1 MRIYI
6 DENIKSLCVEH
17 GGEVLN
23 FLKPV
28 TRLNRAQWSP
38 DNFKE
43 ANDVISIMPESE
55 RERLW
60 GCYKRAY
67 DIIVEA
73 DDFEL
78 AAFKHVVLEAANELI
93 TVKLCDNYVAT
104 RMNVV
109 YPPSC
114 HENYKDVKDVMYR
127 EATYIRSEFDEL
139 IGAIIGWKLLM
150 PFISI
155 FRAYRTEGSGVT
167 QVTADLEVLLLLS
180 GSRWLASAGFVRFVE
195 YIQSNLDNHF
205 SEDEAKGLTL
215 RMTIEASDISE
226 PDFPALL
233 SIAIFNRKLAVS
245 PIVMSEEKHLI
256 SQVFYNIK
264 SVIPSLIDEL
274 SVVRKRIEDSDH
286 GDEDDK
292 RDYFFRYTSQIW
304 IPDDVLVMSTV
315 YSEDLERVLADMNKK
330 LPDDKQIPLKLV
342 ERCLTSF
349 ERHRPMENQTTLTLT
364 GWVVHDL
371 VNARVIESLDS
382 TRLFMSHEKFE
393 AAQAL
398 PMNTPHQRRVRA
410 EAIDGAVYSAVD
422 RSRARLNLMA
432 IAQAYLITYELY
444 NLAALMSTYELTKT
458 TYGLSE
464 VQVASEAQLLPVTVE
479 LSEELKQRYSN
490 FKPRSGTKSRRGATN
505 VIGYWCVQVFTRGIC
520 DIPLVLKSS
529 SVLANTL
536 GVKNGE
542 FAISPNIRNEVAELL
557 CLMSDN

>member
-1 MRIYI
+1 MEIYI
-6 DENIKSLCVEH
+6 DANIKSLCVSNN
-17 GGEVLN
+17 GEVLN

-28 TRLNRAQWSP
+28 TRLNRAQWAE

-43 ANDVISIMPESE
+43 ANDVIAHMPESE
-55 RERLW
+55 RARLW
-60 GCYKRAY
+60 NCYKKAH
-67 DIIVEA
+67 DLVVESE
-73 DDFEL
+73 EL
-78 AAFKHVVLEAANELI
+78 DMAAFKHVVLEAANELI

-104 RMNVV
+104 KMRIV

-114 HENYKDVKDVMYR
+114 HESYKDVKDVMYR

-139 IGAIIGWKLLM
+139 IGTIIGWKLLM

-155 FRAYRTEGSGVT
+155 FRAYRTEGAGVT

-274 SVVRKRIEDSDH
+274 SVVRKRIEASDYS
-286 GDEDDK
+286 DEDDK
-292 RDYFFRYTSQIW
+292 RDYFFRYTSQVW

-315 YSEDLERVLADMNKK
+315 YSEDLERVLGDLNKR
-330 LPDDKQIPLKLV
+330 LPEDRQIDQRLV
-342 ERCLTSF
+342 ERCLASF
-349 ERHRPMENQTTLTLT
+349 ERHRPLENQTTLTLT
-364 GWVVHDL
+364 GWIMHDL

-382 TRLFMSHEKFE
+382 TRLFMSQEKFE

-398 PMNTPHQRRVRA
+398 PRNTPHQRRVRA
-410 EAIDGAVYSAVD
+410 EAVDGAVYSAVD
-422 RSRARLNLMA
+422 RARARLNLMA
-432 IAQAYLITYELY
+432 IAQAFLITYDLT

-458 TYGLSE
+458 TFGLSE
-464 VQVASEAQLLPVTVE
+464 VQTATEAQLLPVTVE
-479 LSEELKQRYSN
+479 LSEALKERYSN
-490 FKPRSGTKSRRGATN
+490 FKPRTGAKTRRNATN

-529 SVLANTL
+529 SVMANTL

-557 CLMSDN
+557 CTMSDI

>member
-6 DENIKSLCVEH
+6 DENVKSLCVEH
-17 GGEVLN
+17 NGVVLN

-43 ANDVISIMPESE
+43 ANDVITHMTDTD

-60 GCYKRAY
+60 GCYQRAY
-67 DIIVEA
+67 DIIVES
-73 DDFEL
+73 DEFDM

-93 TVKLCDNYVAT
+93 TVKLCDDYVSNQ
-104 RMNVV
+104 MKVV

-114 HENYKDVKDVMYR
+114 HESYKDVKDVMYR

-139 IGAIIGWKLLM
+139 IGTIIGWKLLM
-150 PFISI
+150 PFISV
-155 FRAYRTEGSGVT
+155 FRAYRTEGAGVT

-180 GSRWLASAGFVRFVE
+180 GSRWLASAGWVRFVE

-264 SVIPSLIDEL
+264 SVIPSLVDEL
-274 SVVRKRIEDSDH
+274 SVVRKRIEDSDY

-315 YSEDLERVLADMNKK
+315 YSEQLERVLKDMNAK
-330 LPDDKQIPLKLV
+330 LPDDKQIELRLV
-342 ERCLTSF
+342 ERCLAAL
-349 ERHRPMENQTTLTLT
+349 ERHRPSENQTALTLT
-364 GWVVHDL
+364 GWILHDL

-382 TRLFMSHEKFE
+382 TRLHMSQEKFE
-393 AAQAL
+393 AAQCL
-398 PMNTPHQRRVRA
+398 PDKTPHQRRLRA

-422 RSRARLNLMA
+422 RARARLNLMA
-432 IAQAYLITYELY
+432 IAQAFLITYNLS

-458 TYGLSE
+458 TFGLSE
-464 VQVASEAQLLPVTVE
+464 VQTATEAQLLPVTVE
-479 LSEELKQRYSN
+479 WAEELKLRYSN
-490 FKPRSGTKSRRGATN
+490 FKPRSGAKLRRNSTN
-505 VIGYWCVQVFTRGIC
+505 VIGYWCVQVFARGIC
-520 DIPLVLKSS
+520 DIPLVLKTSS
-529 SVLANTL
+529 IMASTL
-536 GVKNGE
+536 GSKNGE
-542 FAISPNIRNEVAELL
+542 FAVSPNIRNEVAELL
-557 CLMSDN
+557 CIMSDI